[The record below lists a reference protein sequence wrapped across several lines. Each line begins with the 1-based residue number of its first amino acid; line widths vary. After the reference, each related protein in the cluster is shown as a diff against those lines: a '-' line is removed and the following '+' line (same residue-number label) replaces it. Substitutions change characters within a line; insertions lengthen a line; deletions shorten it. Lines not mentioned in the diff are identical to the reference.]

1 MRVSNQ
7 QMAARLLSQLALT
20 QRRLLGAQERVATGR
35 RIARPSDDPIGAA
48 RVMATRTEL
57 DRSQQYG
64 RNISIALSELVA
76 TESALARLADVLARA
91 NELAVQAA
99 NASVGGPERALIA
112 EEVAVLITE
121 AIEVGNT
128 SHAGHYIFAG
138 QLTSTAPYSPDNPT
152 TPTVVTYQGDT
163 GRIDREVAEASRL
176 SINITGNRMQYFATL
191 ITFRDNLLANDA
203 TAIANDP
210 AALEVQLDNAIALRA
225 EIGAS
230 TQRAEA
236 AASRLFDEEVRLRT
250 LIFEIEEVD
259 LSQAI
264 VELQM
269 SETAYQAAL
278 GVAGRMFNLSILD
291 FLR

>member
-7 QMAARLLSQLALT
+7 QMANRLLSQLALT

-35 RIARPSDDPIGAA
+35 RIERPSDDPIGAA

-64 RNISIALSELVA
+64 RNISIALGELAA
-76 TESALARLADVLARA
+76 TESALARLADVLARVS
-91 NELAVQAA
+91 ELAVQAA

-112 EEVAVLITE
+112 EEVSVLITE
-121 AIEVGNT
+121 AIDVGNA

-176 SINITGNRMQYFATL
+176 SINITGNRMQPFAAL

-203 TAIANDP
+203 TAIGNDS

-230 TQRAEA
+230 MQRAEA
-236 AASRLFDEEVRLRT
+236 AASRLLDEEARLRT
-250 LIFEIEEVD
+250 QLFEIEEVD

-278 GVAGRMFNLSILD
+278 GIAGRMFNLSILD